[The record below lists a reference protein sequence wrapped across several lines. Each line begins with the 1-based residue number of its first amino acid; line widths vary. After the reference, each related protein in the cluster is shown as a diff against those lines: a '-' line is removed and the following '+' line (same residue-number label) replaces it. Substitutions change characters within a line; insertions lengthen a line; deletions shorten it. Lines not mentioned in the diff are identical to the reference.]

1 MDANFIFGLI
11 FMTGTGGSIYGI
23 ELYLSFCGVIMGFL
37 SVCVVF
43 GGGLLC
49 GFIMWFSK
57 NYKMFVRIRDIGRGR
72 LC

>member
-1 MDANFIFGLI
+1 MDANFILGLI

-23 ELYLSFCGVIMGFL
+23 ELYLSFCVGFMGGFL
-37 SVCVVF
+37 KNMVSSCTLAL
-43 GGGLLC
+43 GR
-49 GFIMWFSK
+49 FSK

>member
-1 MDANFIFGLI
+1 
-11 FMTGTGGSIYGI
+11 
-23 ELYLSFCGVIMGFL
+23 MGFL
-37 SVCVVF
+37 SVCVVVMWF
-43 GGGLLC
+43 YYVVLLC

>member
-23 ELYLSFCGVIMGFL
+23 ELYLSFC
-37 SVCVVF
+37 VV
-43 GGGLLC
+43 LLC

>member
-23 ELYLSFCGVIMGFL
+23 ELYLSFCVVIMGL
-37 SVCVVF
+37 SCTLVF
-43 GGGLLC
+43 VGYLGR
-49 GFIMWFSK
+49 FIMWFSK

>member
-11 FMTGTGGSIYGI
+11 FMTGTGGSI
-23 ELYLSFCGVIMGFL
+23 L
-37 SVCVVF
+37 SVCGVVM
-43 GGGLLC
+43 GLSCTLVFV
-49 GFIMWFSK
+49 GYLGRFIMWFSK